1 MKRFSW
7 LLLAICVLGSSTAA
21 VAQSVTVIVN
31 GQTMSFSQPPIE
43 RAGRV
48 FVPLRGI
55 FEQLGASVVYS
66 NGQINAT
73 AHGRT
78 VSLTIGSTQATVAGE
93 PAMLDVAPFI
103 VGATTFVPLR
113 FISQALGA
121 AVNWDDSTSTVTI
134 AGRGGGGGY
143 APQPPPPPPGPR
155 PPRPPALVTT
165 SPTGTIYNANP
176 TFRFGFD
183 RPVTMERLRVWI
195 DGTRIGVPLR
205 QSDPASFAFDS
216 PWRLSRGPHR
226 VRVTGV
232 TASGANFD
240 LSWSF
245 VRG

>member
-1 MKRFSW
+1 MKRLSW
-7 LLLAICVLGSSTAA
+7 LLFA
-21 VAQSVTVIVN
+21 VTVGALGAIANAQPVTIVVN
-31 GQTMSFSQPPIE
+31 GQTMSFTQPPIE

-66 NGQINAT
+66 SGQINAT

-78 VSLTIGSTQATVAGE
+78 VSLTIGSTQAEVGGQPTT
-93 PAMLDVAPFI
+93 LDVAPFI

-121 AVNWDDSTSTVTI
+121 RVDWDNSTSTVTI
-134 AGRGGGGGY
+134 SGGRPG
-143 APQPPPPPPGPR
+143 PPPPPYGAPPPR
-155 PPRPPALVTT
+155 PPRAPYFISQ
-165 SPTGTIYNANP
+165 SPTGTIYNP
-176 TFRFGFD
+176 TPALRFAFN
-183 RPVTMERLRVWI
+183 RPVALERLRVFV
-195 DGTRIGVPLR
+195 DGNRIPGAAR
-205 QSDPASFAFDS
+205 QSAPNSFVVNV
-216 PWRLSRGPHR
+216 PWPLARGPHR

-232 TASGANFD
+232 TAAGDTFD